1 MHFSAMSSA
10 TFAWLACV
18 MVALGAPRV
27 YAETAAPA
35 DGAWAEIQSLGLLS
49 QSQPE
54 NFRRMT
60 RRQRSEWLEQA
71 ALQLKE
77 KGLAFYEA
85 FPADPRRWL
94 LVRRMMDASPRFIKS
109 YGPDNEQKPDSVV
122 DEAAAAAWQKQLAGL
137 TAAMVAAPDL
147 PADMRE
153 EVELRILD
161 RDVIADVKRAYAGEE
176 IDWAPLTERILRFG
190 EKYPANDILYSLPAY
205 LMAAFERNH
214 STVEIAAQWRA
225 FAGSANGKL
234 ADGAQAKAE
243 SFLRPLDLAF
253 TAVDGRPVDLKAL
266 RGKVVLV
273 DFWATWCGPCVAE
286 LPNVKKVYAAYHDQG
301 FEVIGIALENAQLK
315 PGDTPDQSAAKLAKA
330 KKVLTDFIAK
340 EELPWPNFF
349 DGLHFKTDLVD
360 RYGITMIP
368 TAFLL
373 DQEGQV
379 VTTNARAEKLESEVK
394 RLLKL

>member
-1 MHFSAMSSA
+1 MNTRRILSVFGA
-10 TFAWLACV
+10 
-18 MVALGAPRV
+18 VALLTAGAVMFTNARAAGAAAV
-27 YAETAAPA
+27 EAVGRQAPA
-35 DGAWAEIQSLGLLS
+35 W
-49 QSQPE
+49 
-54 NFRRMT
+54 R
-60 RRQRSEWLEQA
+60 
-71 ALQLKE
+71 LK
-77 KGLAFYEA
+77 
-85 FPADPRRWL
+85 
-94 LVRRMMDASPRFIKS
+94 
-109 YGPDNEQKPDSVV
+109 
-122 DEAAAAAWQKQLAGL
+122 
-137 TAAMVAAPDL
+137 DL
-147 PADMRE
+147 
-153 EVELRILD
+153 
-161 RDVIADVKRAYAGEE
+161 
-176 IDWAPLTERILRFG
+176 
-190 EKYPANDILYSLPAY
+190 
-205 LMAAFERNH
+205 
-214 STVEIAAQWRA
+214 
-225 FAGSANGKL
+225 
-234 ADGAQAKAE
+234 
-243 SFLRPLDLAF
+243 
-253 TAVDGRPVDLKAL
+253 DGREVSSEQFK
-266 RGKVVLV
+266 GKVVVV